1 MRFSMRRTDVC
12 PGEEIRIL
20 RKSAFCRL
28 GLTGKRILHIGP
40 HGKAHFGRVPRARL
54 TKRRILCASSHA
66 ECVFP

>member
-20 RKSAFCRL
+20 RKSAFWV
-28 GLTGKRILHIGP
+28 GDVTEKRILHVAP

-54 TKRRILCASSHA
+54 TKRRILYASSHA